1 MLSFGTKESHVKWLL
16 TTALAVTGSA
26 LERLLSDAR
35 RKKRNTID
43 KSFLEVSK
51 SAPTSVL
58 DQADLEILHAEI
70 AGEAENHVNFI
81 KS

>member
-1 MLSFGTKESHVKWLL
+1 M
-16 TTALAVTGSA
+16 TGSA

-51 SAPTSVL
+51 SAPRSVL
-58 DQADLEILHAEI
+58 DQVDLEVFDTEI
-70 AGEAENHVNFI
+70 AGEAENCINFI
-81 KS
+81 KI